1 MKVQLDVLGVGMEH
15 RIHGGYLNLIPTL
28 YVKLVR
34 ACEAYDPL
42 LEQRHQRVQNCAKYK
57 KWLILHILLKKIP
70 TLVLA
75 KLCIYTKVLQ

>member
-34 ACEAYDPL
+34 ASEAYDPL

-70 TLVLA
+70 TSVLA
-75 KLCIYTKVLQ
+75 KLCIYTKVL